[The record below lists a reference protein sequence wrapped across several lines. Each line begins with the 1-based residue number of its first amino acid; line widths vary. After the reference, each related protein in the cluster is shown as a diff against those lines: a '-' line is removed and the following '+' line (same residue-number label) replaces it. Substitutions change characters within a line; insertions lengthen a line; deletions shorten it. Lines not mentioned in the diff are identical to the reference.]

1 MIRVLI
7 VDDHPVFRDG
17 LAGSLARLSDVE
29 VAGTAASG
37 EEALE
42 LVAALRPDVVLM
54 DLNLPGIS
62 GVEAT
67 RRIAGAAAGYG
78 AAGTGPAPA
87 VLAVTMV
94 DDDDTVLA
102 ALRAGAVGYIL
113 KGSTGEEVAAATR
126 TAASGGAVFGPGIAA
141 RVLALTT
148 GRRPPQ
154 RDGGLTDRERD
165 VLTMIAEG
173 ASNAQIARAL
183 GLSLKTVQNY
193 VSRVLDK
200 LQVADRTQAAL
211 RVRDGRATLD

>member
-17 LAGSLARLSDVE
+17 LAASLARLADVAV
-29 VAGTAASG
+29 VATAATG
-37 EEALE
+37 E
-42 LVAALRPDVVLM
+42 AAVDLCAQLRPDVVLM

-67 RRIAGAAAGYG
+67 RRLTASGS
-78 AAGTGPAPA
+78 TPA

-94 DDDDTVLA
+94 DDDDTVVA
-102 ALRAGAVGYIL
+102 ALRAGARGYVL
-113 KGSTGEEVAAATR
+113 KGSTGDEIAAATR
-126 TAASGGAVFGPGIAA
+126 TAAAGGAVFGPGIAA
-141 RVLALTT
+141 RVLELTT
-148 GRRPPQ
+148 GRRPSP

-165 VLTMIAEG
+165 VLAMISEG
-173 ASNAQIARAL
+173 ASNGQIARAL

-200 LQVADRTQAAL
+200 LQVADRTQAAI
-211 RVRDGRATLD
+211 RARDGRAGQTGGT

>member
-17 LAGSLARLSDVE
+17 LAASLARQPDVT
-29 VAGTAASG
+29 VAGVAASG
-37 EEALE
+37 EEAVE
-42 LVAALRPDVVLM
+42 LAGALRPDVVLM

-67 RRIAGAAAGYG
+67 RRLL
-78 AAGTGPAPA
+78 APA
-87 VLAVTMV
+87 APDVDGTRPAILAVTMV

-102 ALRAGAVGYIL
+102 ALRAGACGYIL
-113 KGSTGEEVAAATR
+113 KGSTGDEVAAATR
-126 TAASGGAVFGPGIAA
+126 TAAAGGAVFGPGIAA

-148 GRRPPQ
+148 GRRPAA
-154 RDGGLTDRERD
+154 RDGALTDRERD
-165 VLTMIAEG
+165 VLTMIADG

-211 RVRDGRATLD
+211 RARDGRTGPPG

>member
-17 LAGSLARLSDVE
+17 LAASLARQPDVT
-29 VAGTAASG
+29 VAGVAASG
-37 EEALE
+37 EEAVE
-42 LVAALRPDVVLM
+42 LAVSLHPDVVLM

-67 RRIAGAAAGYG
+67 RRLVAPGTGAAA
-78 AAGTGPAPA
+78 A

-102 ALRAGAVGYIL
+102 ALRAGACGYIL
-113 KGSTGEEVAAATR
+113 KGSTGDEVAAATR
-126 TAASGGAVFGPGIAA
+126 TAAAGGAVFGPGIAA

-148 GRRPPQ
+148 GRRPVA
-154 RDGGLTDRERD
+154 RDGDLTDRERD
-165 VLTMIAEG
+165 VLGMIAEG
-173 ASNAQIARAL
+173 ASNAQIARSL

-200 LQVADRTQAAL
+200 LQVTDRTQAAL
-211 RVRDGRATLD
+211 RARDGRTAPPA

>member
-7 VDDHPVFRDG
+7 VDDHPMFRDG

-29 VAGTAASG
+29 IVGTAASG

-42 LVAALRPDVVLM
+42 LAATMRPDVVLM

-67 RRIAGAAAGYG
+67 RRIATPATGN
-78 AAGTGPAPA
+78 GPAPA

-141 RVLALTT
+141 RVLALST
-148 GRRPPQ
+148 GRRPPH

-211 RVRDGRATLD
+211 RVRDGRAPLG

>member
-1 MIRVLI
+1 VIRVLI

-17 LAGSLARLSDVE
+17 LAGSLARLSDVDVVG
-29 VAGTAASG
+29 VASSG
-37 EEALE
+37 EEAVE
-42 LVAALRPDVVLM
+42 AAGTLRPEVVLM

-67 RRIAGAAAGYG
+67 RRILAAATD
-78 AAGTGPAPA
+78 AGPAPA

-102 ALRAGAVGYIL
+102 ALRAGACGYIL
-113 KGSTGEEVAAATR
+113 KGSTGDEVAAATR
-126 TAASGGAVFGPGIAA
+126 TAAAGGAVFGPGVAA

-148 GRRPPQ
+148 GRRPVP
-154 RDGGLTDRERD
+154 REGDLTDRERD
-165 VLTMIAEG
+165 VLGMIAEG
-173 ASNAQIARAL
+173 ASNAQIARSL

-211 RVRDGRATLD
+211 RARDGRTGPAVHQ